1 MNGNNIIY
9 WDACIFLSYL
19 KGENRPDPLDMLG
32 VEELVQLIDDEDV
45 DLVTSTISLTEILAS
60 TLPPDAKGKLNS
72 LFGRRNIHLVEVS
85 KEIALIAHELRDYY
99 KNVNDGLPTLTT
111 PDAIHIATAIK
122 MSCSKMYTFDEN
134 DRKKKSRAILPLA
147 QPLIGKY
154 QISILKPRA
163 SAAQMPLFNKGSRI

>member
-1 MNGNNIIY
+1 MTGNNIIY
-9 WDACIFLSYL
+9 WDSCIFLSYL

-45 DLVTSTISLTEILAS
+45 DLVTSTISLTEVLAS
-60 TLPPDAKGKLNS
+60 TLPPDAKGKFNS

-99 KNVNDGLPTLTT
+99 KNVNDGMPTITT

-122 MSCSKMYTFDEN
+122 MSCSKLYTFDEN
-134 DRKKKSRAILPLA
+134 DKRKNRALIPLA

-163 SAAQMPLFNKGSRI
+163 SATQLVLFDKGSRS